1 MNVESVLENFDLD
14 DMAPEAWEDF
24 MANIEQEKE
33 GAVLEDPNYEFLNPD
48 NLPNDVLE
56 TNLRHSSSNKSF
68 TLTKTST
75 LPDTDSIPKFQT
87 ETFI

>member
-1 MNVESVLENFDLD
+1 
-14 DMAPEAWEDF
+14 MAPEAWEDF

-33 GAVLEDPNYEFLNPD
+33 GAVIEDQNYEFLNPD
-48 NLPNDVLE
+48 NLPYDVLE

-75 LPDTDSIPKFQT
+75 LPDTDFYKLIQSLIPNRDFYLTSSIIGPQL
-87 ETFI
+87 